1 MPGYSC
7 WALATSS
14 FTFVGTISPRISAP
28 GANGPV
34 NFIPKQVPNPVE
46 SDSAVHTLFSGACSR
61 TFFLDSISAPV
72 QPPVVQEQTPTLLC
86 QPPGCAK
93 KDPNGAPW
101 LLRLRNNRNERLTS
115 LPVVAAPIETPHPL
129 CASLCYAR
137 IRKTLRV
144 SVRHIGAS
152 IDTFFSAFPVSQ
164 SDFCRRFCDFS
175 FSPPGKA
182 MDHRQCAG
190 HDG

>member
-1 MPGYSC
+1 MPRIPAGPWPHPHLPS
-7 WALATSS
+7 WARLARASARLARTGLRTSS
-14 FTFVGTISPRISAP
+14 RTRSRTPWNQSAP
-28 GANGPV
+28 STPFLAGHAAEP
-34 NFIPKQVPNPVE
+34 FFSIR
-46 SDSAVHTLFSGACSR
+46 SDAR
-61 TFFLDSISAPV
+61 SIMQS
-72 QPPVVQEQTPTLLC
+72 
-86 QPPGCAK
+86 PGCAK

-101 LLRLRNNRNERLTS
+101 LPRLRNNRNERLTS
-115 LPVVAAPIETPHPL
+115 LPVVAAPIETPHPP

-164 SDFCRRFCDFS
+164 SDFCRRFCDFR

-182 MDHRQCAG
+182 MDHRRCAG